1 MKTDRVVEDD
11 EGTEGRPDPG
21 MELLKVPAS
30 LAIGVSSEGGGATAS
45 GMEFDVK
52 PDRLRPLDGGGDGD
66 TLCLDAEKAVAG
78 RKAKDSSCNE

>member
-1 MKTDRVVEDD
+1 M
-11 EGTEGRPDPG
+11 
-21 MELLKVPAS
+21 
-30 LAIGVSSEGGGATAS
+30 GGATAS
-45 GMEFDVK
+45 CMEFDVK